1 MPVGVI
7 GLLLAVILSA
17 AMSSTAGELNAL
29 ASTTVVDYY
38 KRLRNPKAAKAT
50 TLEDAVVTN
59 NRRELFVSRL
69 ITVIWGILA
78 ITVALVANLF
88 DNLIQL
94 VNILGSLFYGTI
106 LGVFL
111 VAFFFKRVKGTA
123 IIVSAVIAESIVV
136 TIHVLV
142 VTDVIELGYLMYNV
156 IGCLAVLVLSLLWS
170 FIVPHKGETANPS
183 VIS

>member
-1 MPVGVI
+1 M
-7 GLLLAVILSA
+7 
-17 AMSSTAGELNAL
+17 
-29 ASTTVVDYY
+29 
-38 KRLRNPKAAKAT
+38 
-50 TLEDAVVTN
+50 
-59 NRRELFVSRL
+59 
-69 ITVIWGILA
+69 A

-123 IIVSAVIAESIVV
+123 IIVSSVIAESIVV

-156 IGCLAVLVLSLLWS
+156 IGCLAVIVLSLFWS
-170 FIVPHKGETANPS
+170 FIEPRDSGLSKLDE
-183 VIS
+183 